1 MRIGVVKFK
10 RCVLVTLLTPLLL
23 TACTGGDHLD
33 DLRAY
38 VAEVKARKH
47 GRVEPL
53 PEIKPHETFLYQAYD
68 LRDPFAPA
76 PFSQPATVTATAS
89 NGIRPDMNRRREPLE
104 EFPLDTLR
112 MVGTLER
119 DQERWGL
126 VQARDGTVHRLKV
139 GNYIGQNYG
148 KIVAISE
155 QEISL
160 VEIVP
165 DGLGGWTERKAALAI
180 NE

>member
-1 MRIGVVKFK
+1 MRIGVQTFK
-10 RCVLVTLLTPLLL
+10 RRILLALLAPLLL
-23 TACTGGDHLD
+23 TACGGDNLD

-38 VAEVKARKH
+38 AEEVKARKH
-47 GRVEPL
+47 KRIEPL
-53 PEIKPHETFLYQAYD
+53 PEVKPHETFLYQAFE

-76 PFSQPATVTATAS
+76 PFSRAAATAPTS
-89 NGIRPDMNRRREPLE
+89 NNGIRPDTNRRREPLE

-119 DQERWGL
+119 NQERWGL
-126 VQARDGTVHRLKV
+126 IQAKDGTVHRLKV

-155 QEISL
+155 QEVSL

-180 NE
+180 TE